1 MSRCHVARYSA
12 EREFVVRFILKAER
26 PAVVAFFFG
35 KVDTAVVPGVAVA
48 AIARLHGDK
57 RGARG
62 IGRGVFEERA
72 GGVGL
77 VLAAIQE
84 RGNGGDAARF
94 ADLPKEGSALTSII
108 GESRPGGRVGPDW
121 SRSILKQLGIE
132 ERQRVFE

>member
-1 MSRCHVARYSA
+1 MSRCHVARYGA
-12 EREFVVRFILKAER
+12 EGEFVVRFILKAER

-48 AIARLHGDK
+48 AIARLHRDK

-62 IGRGVFEERA
+62 IGRGVFEEIA
-72 GGVGL
+72 GRVGL
-77 VLAAIQE
+77 ILAAIQE
-84 RGNGGDAARF
+84 GGNGGDAARF
-94 ADLPKEGSALTSII
+94 ADLPKEGSTVASII
-108 GESRPGGRVGPDW
+108 DESRPGGRVGPEW

>member
-1 MSRCHVARYSA
+1 MSRRHVARYGA
-12 EREFVVRFILKAER
+12 EGEFVVRFILKAER

-62 IGRGVFEERA
+62 IGRGVFEEGSGR
-72 GGVGL
+72 VGL
-77 VLAAIQE
+77 ILAAIQE

-94 ADLPKEGSALTSII
+94 ADLPKEGSAVTSII
-108 GESRPGGRVGPDW
+108 GESRPGGRVGPEW
-121 SRSILKQLGIE
+121 SRSVLKQLGIE

>member
-1 MSRCHVARYSA
+1 MSRCHVARYGA
-12 EREFVVRFILKAER
+12 EGEFVVRFVLEAER

-57 RGARG
+57 GGARG

-72 GGVGL
+72 GRVGL
-77 VLAAIQE
+77 ILAAIQE

-94 ADLPKEGSALTSII
+94 ADLAKEGSAVTSII
-108 GESRPGGRVGPDW
+108 GESRPGGRVGPEW
-121 SRSILKQLGIE
+121 SRSILQQLGIE